1 MLRFA
6 DDIAI
11 ISKNEEDSRK
21 ILETTEETMG
31 KELNM
36 KVNAMKTKILV
47 CSRKNNI
54 RTRIKQI

>member
-31 KELNM
+31 KEINM